1 MLQIDALQQSG
12 VSATDCKK
20 LKEAGF
26 VTVRQLLMFPRKAI
40 VSVKGFSDAK
50 ADKVLESA
58 HKLLPE
64 SDCGGFVTAA
74 EDAERRKDVLHIT
87 SGCAAVDAILN
98 GGFETRAITEIFG
111 EWRCGKTQLCHTIA
125 VTTQMPLEMGGGCAK
140 VAWIDTEN
148 TFRGDRLESI
158 ADRFG
163 LDREAVLSNVIVAR
177 VDTVDQMMQAL
188 IAVGAKMAEEPFRL
202 LVVDSI
208 MAIFRVD
215 YVARGELSERQ
226 QTLNQFLSRLRKLA
240 EEFNV
245 AIVLTNQVQSD
256 PGGMAF
262 AGVEPKKAI
271 GGHVLAHAS
280 TIRIQVRKGRAE
292 ARVMKVLQGPTLKE
306 NEAELQI
313 TEGGVTG
320 ID

>member
-1 MLQIDALQQSG
+1 MCIRDRSILYNQQQSRG
-12 VSATDCKK
+12 ENMGYVGTF
-20 LKEAGF
+20 LKQVQQVAGTCIEKGIKI
-26 VTVRQLLMFPRKAI
+26 VTNAGGLNPKSM
-40 VSVKGFSDAK
+40 
-50 ADKVLESA
+50 AD
-58 HKLLPE
+58 
-64 SDCGGFVTAA
+64 
-74 EDAERRKDVLHIT
+74 
-87 SGCAAVDAILN
+87 
-98 GGFETRAITEIFG
+98 EIEKIIEEQG
-111 EWRCGKTQLCHTIA
+111 LT
-125 VTTQMPLEMGGGCAK
+125 AK

-306 NEAELQI
+306 NEAEFQI

-320 ID
+320 MD

>member
-1 MLQIDALQQSG
+1 M
-12 VSATDCKK
+12 
-20 LKEAGF
+20 
-26 VTVRQLLMFPRKAI
+26 
-40 VSVKGFSDAK
+40 
-50 ADKVLESA
+50 
-58 HKLLPE
+58 
-64 SDCGGFVTAA
+64 TAA

-306 NEAELQI
+306 NEAEFQI

-320 ID
+320 MD

>member
-1 MLQIDALQQSG
+1 MQQSG

-148 TFRGDRLESI
+148 TFRGDRL
-158 ADRFG
+158 
-163 LDREAVLSNVIVAR
+163 LS
-177 VDTVDQMMQAL
+177 L
-188 IAVGAKMAEEPFRL
+188 IH
-202 LVVDSI
+202 I
-208 MAIFRVD
+208 
-215 YVARGELSERQ
+215 
-226 QTLNQFLSRLRKLA
+226 
-240 EEFNV
+240 
-245 AIVLTNQVQSD
+245 
-256 PGGMAF
+256 
-262 AGVEPKKAI
+262 
-271 GGHVLAHAS
+271 
-280 TIRIQVRKGRAE
+280 
-292 ARVMKVLQGPTLKE
+292 
-306 NEAELQI
+306 
-313 TEGGVTG
+313 
-320 ID
+320 